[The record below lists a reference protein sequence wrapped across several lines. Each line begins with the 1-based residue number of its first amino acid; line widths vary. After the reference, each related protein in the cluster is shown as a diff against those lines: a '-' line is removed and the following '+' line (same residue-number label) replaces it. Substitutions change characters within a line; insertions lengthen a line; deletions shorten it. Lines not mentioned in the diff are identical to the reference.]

1 MSDAVA
7 AADHE
12 RAIMR
17 KVILRIVPF
26 LMICYF
32 FNLLDRSNIG
42 VASLQM
48 RPHLGLSAAAYGFG
62 GSLFFIGYFLFEVPS
77 NLMLQRYGAR
87 RWIARI
93 MVSWGL
99 MCVLMATTQG
109 PLSFYV
115 LRFLLGV
122 AEAGF
127 FPGIVLFTTYW
138 FPTRYRA
145 RIVAAFAMSIPLASF
160 IGSPLSAGLLL
171 ADGFLG
177 LHGWQWV
184 FVAEG
189 IPTILLGLACLVML
203 RDKPTDASWLSAEER
218 SWLTRTIEAE
228 KSSRHGAGHASLK
241 RLVMNPQVWGL
252 ALACSASSAASAS
265 LSVWQPQLL
274 KSFGLTTFQTGLVN
288 AIPYGIAAALML
300 FWGAHSDRTGERRWH
315 TALPLIVIALGFRR
329 HLPRPFVIAA
339 HRRAAQLRAGELFV
353 LQGAILG
360 VHLDDAV
367 ACGCGGGHRRHQ
379 RRLESDRWRCG
390 VARRPDPGCYR
401 KFRDRAAT
409 DGRSC
414 PGGGARRHPDGAAPQ
429 PDARDRLVRPPLSL
443 LRPYS
448 GKP

>member
-315 TALPLIVIALGFRR
+315 TALPLIVIALGFAGIFLARSS
-329 HLPRPFVIAA
+329 LPLTVVLLSCVLASYSSFKGPFWAFTSTTLSPAAAAAGIA
-339 HRRAAQLRAGELFV
+339 G
-353 LQGAILG
+353 IN
-360 VHLDDAV
+360 AV
-367 ACGCGGGHRRHQ
+367 SN
-379 RRLESDRWRCG
+379 LI
-390 VARRPDPGCYR
+390 
-401 KFRDRAAT
+401 
-409 DGRSC
+409 
-414 PGGGARRHPDGAAPQ
+414 GGGAVSLVGLIQDATGSFATALLPMVVLALAGALAVILMGRRLGRTQGSVSATAP
-429 PDARDRLVRPPLSL
+429 
-443 LRPYS
+443 
-448 GKP
+448 

>member
-12 RAIMR
+12 RATMR

-115 LRFLLGV
+115 LRLLLGV

-138 FPTRYRA
+138 FPARYRA

-189 IPTILLGLACLVML
+189 IPTVLLGLACLVVL
-203 RDKPTDASWLSAEER
+203 RDKPTDAPWLSAEER

-228 KSSRHGAGHASLK
+228 KNSRHGTGHASLK
-241 RLVMNPQVWGL
+241 RLVVNPQVWGL

-288 AIPYGIAAALML
+288 AIPYGVAAALML
-300 FWGAHSDRTGERRWH
+300 FWGAHSDQTGERRWH
-315 TALPLIVIALGFRR
+315 TALPLIVIALGFAGVFLARSS
-329 HLPRPFVIAA
+329 LPLTVVLLSCVLASYSSFKGPFWAFTSTTLSPAAAAAGIA
-339 HRRAAQLRAGELFV
+339 G
-353 LQGAILG
+353 IN
-360 VHLDDAV
+360 AV
-367 ACGCGGGHRRHQ
+367 SN
-379 RRLESDRWRCG
+379 LI
-390 VARRPDPGCYR
+390 
-401 KFRDRAAT
+401 
-409 DGRSC
+409 
-414 PGGGARRHPDGAAPQ
+414 GGGAVSLVGLIQEATGSFATALLPMVVLALTGALAIILMGRRLGRTQGSVSATAP
-429 PDARDRLVRPPLSL
+429 
-443 LRPYS
+443 
-448 GKP
+448 

>member
-315 TALPLIVIALGFRR
+315 TALPLIVIALGFAGIFLARSS
-329 HLPRPFVIAA
+329 LPLTVVLLSCVLASYSSFKGPFWAFTSTTLSPAAAAAGIA
-339 HRRAAQLRAGELFV
+339 G
-353 LQGAILG
+353 IN
-360 VHLDDAV
+360 AV
-367 ACGCGGGHRRHQ
+367 SN
-379 RRLESDRWRCG
+379 LI
-390 VARRPDPGCYR
+390 
-401 KFRDRAAT
+401 
-409 DGRSC
+409 
-414 PGGGARRHPDGAAPQ
+414 GGGAVSLVGLIQDATGSFATALLPMVVLALAGALAVILMGRRLSRTQGSVSATAP
-429 PDARDRLVRPPLSL
+429 
-443 LRPYS
+443 
-448 GKP
+448 